1 MCHQSVGL
9 IQSVIEAAGIPTVS
23 ISLLREVT
31 ENVKPPRVLFV
42 DRPLGFPLGYPGR
55 KQVQREILRQALALL
70 RKHPLPVW
78 RNAAFEQR
86 AE

>member
-9 IQSVIEAAGIPTVS
+9 IQSIIEAAGIPTVS

-31 ENVKPPRVLFV
+31 LKVKPPRVLFV

-55 KQVQREILRQALALL
+55 KQVQREILSQALALL
-70 RKHPLPVW
+70 HEPSLPAW
-78 RNAAFEQR
+78 RGAVFSRFPE
-86 AE
+86 